1 VACMS
6 TATLFPP
13 PRPLPSPA
21 RKRSLARFAGA
32 PRREAGLF
40 TLAVSAIALHVVDDS
55 FLQPDAGTSAADHLL
70 SGLLPLALLALAVWS
85 YGRLHPGWRGTLAL
99 VLGPLAL
106 AGGAEAFHYT
116 RHLGASG
123 DDFTGFASLAAGVG
137 LIVLGAVTLFRARRT
152 NGSLG
157 GRTGRRALLAVAGF
171 LIANWIVMPVG
182 AAYIYTHTARAVV
195 PADRLGVPHED
206 VSFTTEDGLELE
218 GWYIPSRNGAAV
230 IAFAGRNGPQ
240 KPARMLARHGYGVL
254 LFDRRGEGHSEG
266 RPNALGWGADR
277 DVRAAVDYLQTRA
290 DVDPGRI
297 AGLGLSVG
305 GELML
310 EAAAKD
316 ARLKAVVSEG
326 AGFRALSEELDMK
339 LSGPERVL
347 STVPTVIKHASVR
360 VFSDTKQPR
369 HLEDLVGRIAPR
381 PALLIAAPN
390 SHHGEDLNRRY
401 HAAGPSTEL
410 WEIPESDHVGGLTAR
425 PAEYERRVVRFLDA
439 ALR

>member
-1 VACMS
+1 
-6 TATLFPP
+6 
-13 PRPLPSPA
+13 
-21 RKRSLARFAGA
+21 
-32 PRREAGLF
+32 
-40 TLAVSAIALHVVDDS
+40 
-55 FLQPDAGTSAADHLL
+55 
-70 SGLLPLALLALAVWS
+70 
-85 YGRLHPGWRGTLAL
+85 
-99 VLGPLAL
+99 
-106 AGGAEAFHYT
+106 
-116 RHLGASG
+116 
-123 DDFTGFASLAAGVG
+123 VG
-137 LIVLGAVTLFRARRT
+137 
-152 NGSLG
+152 
-157 GRTGRRALLAVAGF
+157 LAVAGF
-171 LIANWIVMPVG
+171 LVAAWIVMPVG
-182 AAYIYTHTARAVV
+182 AAYIYTHTGRAVV